1 MTGQTVR
8 AMADVGV
15 FHESGEEAK
24 IEWYARGY
32 FGVGCQGIHRS
43 SEQLNHE
50 FFNFRETG
58 RLQPQ

>member
-43 SEQLNHE
+43 SEQLNNE
-50 FFNFRETG
+50 FFKMVN
-58 RLQPQ
+58 